1 MVWNGVGVERAS
13 NPHSQCPRLMPSYA
27 SDASNRALI
36 RTLVSAAQRS
46 LLGCAALSVRDV
58 MCPSVWSMSGP
69 LSEGAWR
76 ARARQDTELSD
87 RQPASERSQTRL
99 GGSFRSPDQ
108 TACAGSRSFRPRSSR
123 SSTERS
129 FFDVGSRLLVKPQK
143 YRLWLRRLWWF
154 HFSPRP
160 HNSLAALVSC
170 VVHKKGGGFS
180 AFVS

>member
-13 NPHSQCPRLMPSYA
+13 NPHSQCPRLMPSDA

-76 ARARQDTELSD
+76 ARARQDTDSSD
-87 RQPASERSQTRL
+87 L
-99 GGSFRSPDQ
+99 
-108 TACAGSRSFRPRSSR
+108 
-123 SSTERS
+123 
-129 FFDVGSRLLVKPQK
+129 
-143 YRLWLRRLWWF
+143 
-154 HFSPRP
+154 
-160 HNSLAALVSC
+160 
-170 VVHKKGGGFS
+170 
-180 AFVS
+180 